1 MHISETTLKSA
12 RGELGIREWPQRVH
26 TCYNTLKER
35 YTQVG
40 LAWCF
45 RQAAVL
51 EVMGVGRC
59 LGAGAGL
66 QVRGTLPQRTCVLAF
81 LTHFQQSLTVQAVA

>member
-40 LAWCF
+40 PGYTQVGPGYMQVVPGWGLLPAT
-45 RQAAVL
+45 VL
-51 EVMGVGRC
+51 
-59 LGAGAGL
+59 
-66 QVRGTLPQRTCVLAF
+66 
-81 LTHFQQSLTVQAVA
+81 